1 MGYDLQI
8 TRKPSQ
14 FDKGPDITLDEW
26 LEVVHSDPE
35 LTFDELNKKNSPYRA
50 WWSGPGKYPCW
61 LDYSLVTAC
70 SASRL
75 YSKNPTDEMIEKMV
89 QIAKLLGGRVL
100 GEEDE
105 EYLGDRWVSAW
116 EVDMM
121 AGKPVGRRRVYRVE
135 DHAFRTM
142 R

>member
-14 FDKGPDITLDEW
+14 LDKSPDITVEEW
-26 LEVVHSDPE
+26 LEVVENDPE
-35 LTFDELNKKNSPYRA
+35 LTHDAMLHPNYPYHA
-50 WWSGPGKYPCW
+50 DWSGPGKYPCW
-61 LDYSLVTAC
+61 LDYSPATLY
-70 SASRL
+70 SPSQL

-89 QIAKLLGGRVL
+89 QIAKLLGAKVL

-105 EYLGDRWVSAW
+105 EYLGDRWVSAL
-116 EVDMM
+116 EMDTTT
-121 AGKPVGRRRVYRVE
+121 GELKGRRMYRRAE
-135 DHAFRTM
+135 R

>member
-14 FDKGPDITLDEW
+14 FDKGQDITLDEW
-26 LEVVHSDPE
+26 LEVVQNDLE
-35 LTFDELNKKNSPYRA
+35 LTFGVRNRKTSPYLA
-50 WWSGPGKYPCW
+50 DWSGPGKYSCW
-61 LDYSLVTAC
+61 LDYDLA
-70 SASRL
+70 SAYSPSRL

-89 QIAKLLGGRVL
+89 QIAKLLRGRVL

-105 EYLGDRWVSAW
+105 EYLGDRLISAL
-116 EVDMM
+116 EMDMKT
-121 AGKPVGRRRVYRVE
+121 GELTGRRVYRGAE
-135 DHAFRTM
+135 R